1 MKGVLLNKPKSVSRI
16 IGIIDLGNADPH
28 VLHESEQTVTL
39 KQEVCGRNGQTCQTF
54 ESTSPNA
61 QRDVVVYQANLS
73 ELTRHLRQ
81 ETNAFQSLYA
91 RIKSIDEAS
100 L

>member
-1 MKGVLLNKPKSVSRI
+1 MNKSKSVSRI
-16 IGIIDLGNADPH
+16 IGIIDLGNADPS
-28 VLHESEQTVTL
+28 VLSESEQTVAL
-39 KQEVCGRNGQTCQTF
+39 KQEVCGRNGGTCQPI

-61 QRDVVVYQANLS
+61 QKDVVVYQANLS

-81 ETNAFQSLYA
+81 EAHSFQRLYA
-91 RIKSIDEAS
+91 RIKSIKQAG

>member
-1 MKGVLLNKPKSVSRI
+1 MKGVLLNKSKSVSRI
-16 IGIIDLGNADPH
+16 IGIIDLGNARPH
-28 VLHESEQTVTL
+28 VLHESEQAVAL
-39 KQEVCGRNGQTCQTF
+39 KNEVCSRTGETCQTS
-54 ESTSPNA
+54 ESTSPIT

-81 ETNAFQSLYA
+81 ETHAFRRLYA
-91 RIKSIDEAS
+91 RIKSIEQAG

>member
-1 MKGVLLNKPKSVSRI
+1 MKGVLLNKSKSVSRI
-16 IGIIDLGNADPH
+16 IGIIDLGNAGPH
-28 VLHESEQTVTL
+28 VLHESEQAVAL
-39 KQEVCGRNGQTCQTF
+39 KNQGCDRTGETCQTS
-54 ESTSPNA
+54 ESTSPTA

-81 ETNAFQSLYA
+81 ETHAFQRLYA
-91 RIKSIDEAS
+91 RIKSIEQAS